1 MTKTLSFVT
10 TILISFLLP
19 INFAIAKSFDKFPK
33 QFDKNCKN
41 GKAKLY
47 DECSDQI
54 PIFQEALEQAKKSN
68 KTLLISYG
76 AEWCIWCHI
85 LEAYIEGKKTKFDYV
100 FGKPDKPDARF
111 KTTFHEREK
120 YDVTKEA
127 KALNDF
133 VKNNFVVVHIV
144 NYKTTN
150 GNSVLE
156 KTEALKHYSD
166 AIPFVFTVKNDG
178 LYSGHI
184 ELKNIQVKRKGEDFF
199 YGLDRKKLLN
209 HLQRIKQLALP

>member
-1 MTKTLSFVT
+1 MTKTITLMT
-10 TILISFLLP
+10 TILISLLLP
-19 INFAIAKSFDKFPK
+19 INFASAKSFDKFPK
-33 QFDKNCKN
+33 TLDKKCKN

-47 DECSDQI
+47 DECSDQV
-54 PIFQEALEQAKKSN
+54 PIFQKALDEAKKSN
-68 KTLLISYG
+68 KTLLVSYG

-111 KTTFHEREK
+111 NTTFHEREK
-120 YDVTKEA
+120 YDVSKEA

-150 GNSVLE
+150 GNSVLK
-156 KTEALKHYSD
+156 KTGAEKHYAD
-166 AIPFVFTVKNDG
+166 EIPFVFTVKNDG
-178 LYSGHI
+178 QYTGHI
-184 ELKNIQVKRKGEDFF
+184 EIKEIQVKRKGEDFF
-199 YGLDRKKLLN
+199 YGLDRAKLLA

>member
-1 MTKTLSFVT
+1 MSKTITLMT
-10 TILISFLLP
+10 TILISLLLP
-19 INFAIAKSFDKFPK
+19 INFASTKSFDKFPK
-33 QFDKNCKN
+33 TFDKKCKN

-47 DECSDQI
+47 DECSNQI
-54 PIFQEALEQAKKSN
+54 PIFQKALDEAKKSN
-68 KTLLISYG
+68 KTLLVSYG

-111 KTTFHEREK
+111 NTTFHEREK

-150 GNSVLE
+150 GNSILK
-156 KTEALKHYSD
+156 KTGAEKHYAD
-166 AIPFVFTVKNDG
+166 EIPFVFTVKNDG
-178 LYSGHI
+178 QYTGHI
-184 ELKNIQVKRKGEDFF
+184 EIKEIQVKRKGEDFF
-199 YGLDRKKLLN
+199 YGLDRAKLLTN
-209 HLQRIKQLALP
+209 LQRIKQLALP

>member
-19 INFAIAKSFDKFPK
+19 INFASAKSFDKFPK
-33 QFDKNCKN
+33 TFDKKCKN

-54 PIFQEALEQAKKSN
+54 PIFQEALKQAKKSN

-111 KTTFHEREK
+111 NTTFHEREK

-150 GNSVLE
+150 GNSVLK
-156 KTEALKHYSD
+156 KTGAEKHYAD
-166 AIPFVFTVKNDG
+166 EIPFVFTVKNDG
-178 LYSGHI
+178 QYSGHI
-184 ELKNIQVKRKGEDFF
+184 EIKEIQVKRKGEDFF
-199 YGLDRKKLLN
+199 YGLDRIKLLN